1 MGRPIRNAAKAL
13 IMKDGKMLVIRIK
26 DNDEEVGDP
35 ECLE

>member
-1 MGRPIRNAAKAL
+1 MERAIRNSAKAL
-13 IMKDGKMLVIRIK
+13 IMKDGKMLVIKIR